1 MDKLFKLLALLLVG
15 INALGFQ
22 SCGSDD
28 DDAPTM
34 DNIIGS
40 WKFTEVSTNGGVS
53 FSRWPI
59 QATGATFYENGT
71 YTGYGYF
78 GNGSGTW
85 KKKGNTI
92 VTYVDDE
99 EYLRYEI
106 KEQTSATATLII
118 SITGASETLWV
129 RCIKTSGGANGDT
142 RETISKAELENVT
155 SFVYDDGYAKTY
167 IKFRDGH
174 LYTKE
179 VTNDGSVFNE
189 DDIIYNLNGSDIELS
204 FHYHNPSGKIYKVK
218 FNDGK
223 MGVVM
228 DLEGTY
234 GIATWLSKTIKESTY
249 SF

>member
-1 MDKLFKLLALLLVG
+1 MSKSFKLLAFLMVG
-15 INALGFQ
+15 IIAIAFQ
-22 SCGSDD
+22 SCGSDND
-28 DDAPTM
+28 DDPTM

-40 WKFTEVSTNGGVS
+40 WKFTEVSTNGGTS
-53 FSRWPI
+53 FSTWPM
-59 QATGATFYENGT
+59 QATGATFNENGT

-85 KKKGNTI
+85 TKKGNTI
-92 VTYVDDE
+92 ITYVDGE

-118 SITGASETLWV
+118 SMTGSSATIWV
-129 RCIKTSGGANGDT
+129 RCVKTSGGSNGDT
-142 RETISKAELENVT
+142 RETISKTELEKVT
-155 SFVYDDGYAKTY
+155 SFVYDNGDAKIY

-179 VTNDGSVFNE
+179 ITKDGFVCND
-189 DDIIYNLNGSDIELS
+189 DDIIYTLNGSDIELS
-204 FHYHNPSGKIYKVK
+204 FHNQNPSGKIYKVE

-223 MGVVM
+223 MGIIM

-234 GIATWLSKTIKESTY
+234 GIATWLSKTFKESSY

>member
-1 MDKLFKLLALLLVG
+1 MLAFLLVG
-15 INALGFQ
+15 ITAVGFQ

-28 DDAPTM
+28 DDDPTM

-40 WKFTEVSTNGGVS
+40 WKFTEVSTNGGAS
-53 FSRWPI
+53 FSRWPM
-59 QATGATFYENGT
+59 QATGATFNENGT

-92 VTYVDDE
+92 ITYVDGD

-106 KEQTSATATLII
+106 KEQTSSTATLII
-118 SITGASETLWV
+118 SMTGSSETIWV
-129 RCIKTSGGANGDT
+129 RCVKTGGGANGDT
-142 RETISKAELENVT
+142 RETITKAELEKVT
-155 SFVYDDGYAKTY
+155 SFVYDDGEAKTY

-174 LYTKE
+174 LYTKD
-179 VTNDGSVFNE
+179 VMNNGAVFNE
-189 DDIIYNLNGSDIELS
+189 DDITYTLNGSNIELS
-204 FHYHNPSGKIYKVK
+204 FYNQNPKGKIYKVK

-223 MGVVM
+223 MGIVM
-228 DLEGTY
+228 ELEGTY
-234 GIATWLSKTIKESTY
+234 GIATWLSKTFKESTY